1 MAGSGD
7 RSRSGEASGEAGEE
21 LRPLTL
27 EAAVSDGELGLITR
41 AAELYD
47 MPIGEFVRCC
57 ALATAHAVDNQP
69 SPADGIIEW
78 LSVNTRPA
86 EA

>member
-7 RSRSGEASGEAGEE
+7 RSRSGEAGEE
-21 LRPLTL
+21 ARPLTL
-27 EAAVSDGELGLITR
+27 EAAVSAGELGLITR

-47 MPIGEFVRCC
+47 MPIGEFILCC
-57 ALATAHAVDNQP
+57 ALAASHAVDNQP

-78 LSVNTRPA
+78 LSVNTTPA

>member
-7 RSRSGEASGEAGEE
+7 RSRSGEESGEAGEE

-27 EAAVSDGELGLITR
+27 EAVVSEGELETITR

-47 MPIGEFVRCC
+47 MPIGEFVKCC
-57 ALATAHAVDNQP
+57 ALATAYSVDHPAAVENMLDWMV
-69 SPADGIIEW
+69 ATCG
-78 LSVNTRPA
+78 PA